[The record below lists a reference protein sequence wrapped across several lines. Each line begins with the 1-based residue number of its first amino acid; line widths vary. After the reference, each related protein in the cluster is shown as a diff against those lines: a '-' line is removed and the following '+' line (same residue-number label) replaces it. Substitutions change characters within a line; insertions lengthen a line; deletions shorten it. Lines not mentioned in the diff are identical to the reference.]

1 MSKPTVPPGPCLLM
15 LDFDGT
21 LAPLARRP
29 QDVVAPQGLP
39 GLLTSLG
46 RAGHTVFIVTGRPAA
61 SARALIAPADVP
73 VVGLHGA
80 EWPGEPSPT
89 KSAAAAAALQQL
101 RSLRD
106 AFPKLLVED
115 KGASVAAHWGQ
126 VPPDRHEQAA
136 AAVEEV
142 LRPWVQQT
150 RGQQHAMSLLAGHH
164 MLELRLA
171 DAGKGRA
178 AQRLIKQ
185 HPGLHPVF
193 IGDDLSDE
201 EALAYLSS
209 LDIPT
214 TTIRV
219 GVTAVKTGAAY
230 RLAGPKQVH
239 AFLATLAKLTG
250 RHGVA

>member
-1 MSKPTVPPGPCLLM
+1 M
-15 LDFDGT
+15 
-21 LAPLARRP
+21 
-29 QDVVAPQGLP
+29 
-39 GLLTSLG
+39 
-46 RAGHTVFIVTGRPAA
+46 
-61 SARALIAPADVP
+61 
-73 VVGLHGA
+73 VGLHGA

-101 RSLRD
+101 HGLCS

-115 KGASVAAHWGQ
+115 KGAGVAAHWGQ
-126 VPPDRHEQAA
+126 VSPDQHGQAA
-136 AAVEEV
+136 AAVEKI
-142 LRPWVQQT
+142 LRPWIQRT
-150 RGQQHAMSLLAGHH
+150 HGQRNAMSLLAGHH

-171 DAGKGRA
+171 SASKACA

-185 HPGLHPVF
+185 NPQLHPVF

-219 GVTAVKTGAAY
+219 AATTVKTDAAY
-230 RLAGPKQVH
+230 RLAGPEQVH

-250 RHGVA
+250 GHGVA